1 MRPWL
6 AVSIGILAA
15 GCVHT
20 SVQRLDQSVRP
31 ATAPDSVTVLLE
43 RPQRP
48 HTVIATIA
56 AMGESAFDSYGDL
69 RRALLADAAAL
80 GGDAV
85 VLGQETTKTDFILT
99 GTAMIESDRKRLTG
113 DVIVFNFQ

>member
-1 MRPWL
+1 MRPCL

-20 SVQRLDQSVRP
+20 SVQHLDQAVRP
-31 ATAPDSVTVLLE
+31 ATSPDSVTVLLE

-48 HTVIATIA
+48 HTVIATIT
-56 AMGESAFDSYGDL
+56 AMGESVFDSYGDL

-85 VLGQETTKTDFILT
+85 VLGQEATRTDFIFT

-113 DVIVFNFQ
+113 DVIVFNSQ